1 MLSLPIKD
9 LRGFSAEVF
18 SNCLA
23 TCIRITSFVANHP
36 DPGVRFG

>member
-23 TCIRITSFVANHP
+23 TYIRTISFVANRS